1 MGNIRRMPDI
11 GRRDEMPP
19 TAAWI
24 DNWHFEYSLV
34 RSAFVQRVSAEEV
47 LCPEIAV
54 EDVGLVGC
62 GPAW

>member
-1 MGNIRRMPDI
+1 
-11 GRRDEMPP
+11 MPP

-24 DNWHFEYSLV
+24 DDWHFEYSLV
-34 RSAFVQRVSAEEV
+34 RSAFVQRVSVEEV